1 MENEYLRA
9 DGITKSFSSRTV
21 LSNVS
26 FTAKRGEFISLL
38 GPSGCGKTT
47 LLRIISG
54 LETSDSG
61 KIFFNG
67 NDYTSVPASKRN
79 FGIVFQSYALFPNM
93 TVTENITYGLKSR
106 EKNRTAKQKIADE
119 MLNITGLYAEKEK
132 YPFQLSGGQQQRV
145 ALARAL
151 ALKPSILLLDEPLS
165 ALDAKV
171 REKLR
176 REIRSIHDKM
186 NITTV
191 MVTHDQ
197 EEAITVSDR
206 IAVMNGGIIEQM
218 GTPDE
223 LYFRPKTKFIAGFIG
238 MMNFMEINGE
248 KKGIR
253 PEQIKISPSFSAVG
267 ENAVITDMEFRGAFI
282 RLFLNL
288 ENRKT
293 ETALVVDVSSF
304 DTDMSRL
311 KLNSLVKVQ
320 IPESAINF

>member
-9 DGITKSFSSRTV
+9 DGISKSFSSKTV

-54 LETSDSG
+54 LETADSG

-67 NDYTSVPASKRN
+67 SDYTNVPASKRN

-106 EKNRTAKQKIADE
+106 EKNKKAKQNIADE
-119 MLNITGLYAEKEK
+119 MLNITGLYAEKDK

-176 REIRSIHDKM
+176 REIRSIHDRM

-253 PEQIKISPSFSAVG
+253 PEQIKISTSFSAEG

-282 RLFLNL
+282 RLFLNM

-293 ETALVVDVSSF
+293 DTALVVDVSSF

-311 KLNSLVKVQ
+311 KISSLVKVQ